1 MKHRPDQGAEA
12 PEPSSSTDKEQGKAQ
27 ERPRVWEK
35 SWPSKFERGTPEWWQ
50 EREDQPGDIL
60 PDPDKK

>member
-12 PEPSSSTDKEQGKAQ
+12 PEPSSSTDKEQSKAQ

-35 SWPSKFERGTPEWWQ
+35 SWPSKLEPGTPEWWH

-60 PDPDKK
+60 PDADKK